1 MNDTAS
7 LLREILA
14 AYDAQRLRAI
24 RGTFFTK
31 QGFACPTVALALHRG
46 VVSKDDPALSLD
58 RAANPAF
65 DWACTEFGEDFT
77 FGLLDGFDGKAAN
90 RIDPL
95 YLSGFDLGTT
105 LANRLFP
112 DAG

>member
-1 MNDTAS
+1 MTDTS
-7 LLREILA
+7 NLLREILA
-14 AYDAQRLRAI
+14 AYNAQQLRPI
-24 RGTFFTK
+24 RGTFFRD
-31 QGFACPTVALALHRG
+31 GFACPVVALALYQG
-46 VVSKDDPALSLD
+46 VVSRDDPDLTLE
-58 RAANPAF
+58 RAANPAL
-65 DWACTEFGEDFT
+65 DWACAEFGEAFV